1 MNLLALDIGLKRT
14 GVAFGETESGIVMA
28 LDTVLHDTTE
38 ELVTKV
44 NELVKHRNIAKLIV
58 GLPLL
63 LSGEKGSQAE
73 KVLKVVETMKKA
85 MGIPVILI
93 DERYTTTPQKTAYRS
108 DPDAKSA
115 CTILTVA
122 MDRRNGIDM

>member
-14 GVAFGETESGIVMA
+14 GVAFGETGSGIVMA
-28 LDTVLHDTTE
+28 LDTVLHDTAE

-44 NELVKHRNIAKLIV
+44 NELVKHRKIEKLIV

-73 KVLKVVETMKKA
+73 KVLEVVEMMKKA
-85 MGIPVILI
+85 TGIPVQLI
-93 DERYTTTPQKTAYRS
+93 DERYTTTHQKTAYRS
-108 DPDAKSA
+108 DSDAKSA
-115 CTILTVA
+115 CTILSIA
-122 MDRRNGIDM
+122 MDRKNSIDM